1 MTPCRVGESGGGL
14 DADHQPLS
22 ERREGGIKRLGL
34 SGVARVEQPLN
45 GGRTHTRPPRQFR
58 RGEARSAERQVKDGL
73 GGDQPARGDGRPS
86 PYRRR
91 FGNRRA
97 AGDPS
102 RQRLFQAVDGAGEG
116 LLRGDEL
123 GAVSRSTAPFRQLH
137 P

>member
-1 MTPCRVGESGGGL
+1 MSPCRVGESGGGL

-73 GGDQPARGDGRPS
+73 GGDQPARGDGSAIGARPEIRPANAS
-86 PYRRR
+86 
-91 FGNRRA
+91 
-97 AGDPS
+97 S
-102 RQRLFQAVDGAGEG
+102 RQ
-116 LLRGDEL
+116 
-123 GAVSRSTAPFRQLH
+123 STALARASFAAMS
-137 P
+137 